1 MEIIEYNKNYS
12 ENVKDLLVE
21 LQEFIVSIDKEK
33 LNIITPEFREIYFKM
48 TMDEVEDNEG
58 KIFVAKEND
67 KIIGFIAGIIMKF
80 EENDKYSYV
89 IHKRGEVTELMV
101 TNSLQAKGIG
111 SKLLETME
119 NYFKS
124 VGCEY
129 IQIDVFGYNTNAIKF
144 YDKHNYE
151 TRMLTVVKKI

>member
-1 MEIIEYNKNYS
+1 
-12 ENVKDLLVE
+12 
-21 LQEFIVSIDKEK
+21 
-33 LNIITPEFREIYFKM
+33 
-48 TMDEVEDNEG
+48 VEDNEG